1 MWQEVFHV
9 IAQGWLWIWHHIF
22 YINIFFSVLVVFF
35 QRKDPKSI
43 WSWLL
48 VLNCIPVVGFLLYLI
63 IGWDLYKS
71 KMFKLK
77 EIEDTLNA
85 AIGKQ
90 EEILKR
96 KEMHIADEDLAGYED
111 LIMYNL
117 RSGGAVYSEDN
128 QVEIYTD
135 GREKF
140 AALVEEIRKAK
151 KYIHLQYYI
160 IKPDELFWKLEEEL
174 AKKAAEGVEVRI
186 LYDSLGCRNMRRKDW
201 KRLKSEGIQ
210 VAEFFPIGIFRY
222 HFRINY
228 RNHRKIVVID
238 GKTGFVGGFNIGREY
253 LGLDEYFG
261 YWRDT
266 HLKIKGSA
274 VRDLQLRFVLD
285 WNYAAQEN
293 LFREGKYFDMEEPDE
308 RLTGKCGIQIITSG
322 PDSRGHSVKNNY
334 IRMIHKAKD
343 HVYIQTPYF
352 VPDEAYLNAIKI
364 AARSGVDVRLMI
376 PCKPDHPFIYWASY
390 SYMEELIAAGVKC
403 YIYNNGFL
411 HAKGMMVDGLVSCY
425 GTANMDI
432 RSFHLNFEVNA
443 TLYSKEVTGK
453 LEEAFRKDLENCTRI
468 TPMLYAKRSLI
479 IRIKEQ
485 ISRMLSPLL

>member
-1 MWQEVFHV
+1 MWREILTGIVQV
-9 IAQGWLWIWHHIF
+9 WLWIWHHIF
-22 YINIFFSVLVVFF
+22 YINIFFSILVVFF

-71 KMFKLK
+71 KIFKLK

-96 KEMHIADEDLAGYED
+96 KELQIGDEELSGYED
-111 LIMYNL
+111 MIMYNL

-128 QVEIYTD
+128 EVEIYTD
-135 GREKF
+135 GHVKF
-140 AALVEEIRKAK
+140 SALMEEIKKAES
-151 KYIHLQYYI
+151 YIHLQYYI
-160 IKPDELFWKLEEEL
+160 IKPDELFLEMEKEL

-186 LYDSLGCRNMRRKDW
+186 LCDSLGCRKMRRKDW
-201 KRLKSEGIQ
+201 KRLKAEGIQ
-210 VAEFFPIGIFRY
+210 TAIFFPIGFWRY
-222 HFRINY
+222 RFRINY
-228 RNHRKIVVID
+228 RNHRKIAVID
-238 GKTGFVGGFNIGREY
+238 GRTGFVGGFNIGREY

-285 WNYAAQEN
+285 WNYAAREN
-293 LFREGKYFDMEEPDE
+293 LFRNGKYFSIEESAPQAKN
-308 RLTGKCGIQIITSG
+308 KCGIQIITSG

-334 IRMIHKAKD
+334 IRMIHKAKE

-390 SYMEELIAAGVKC
+390 SYIGELIAAGVKC
-403 YIYNNGFL
+403 YVYDNGFL

-443 TLYSKEVTGK
+443 TIYSREVTEK
-453 LEEAFRKDLENCTRI
+453 LEKAFLQDLEACTRI
-468 TPMLYAKRSLI
+468 TSMLYAKRSLW

-485 ISRMLSPLL
+485 VSRMLSPLL